1 MMHPQYR
8 SDLLRMA
15 DILKVLGDPNRLHIL
30 SLISHQELCVCEI
43 TSILN
48 ISQSNASQH
57 LARLRSVDLVKER
70 RNAQWIY
77 YSLNRDAG
85 NINEAGTSDA
95 LEWRGCQQYPECGI
109 CVDGETC
116 ILVYFNIR
124 N

>member
-1 MMHPQYR
+1 
-8 SDLLRMA
+8 MA
-15 DILKVLGDPNRLHIL
+15 DTFKVLGDPNRLHIL

-77 YSLNRDAG
+77 YLTESGGISIDYG
-85 NINEAGTSDA
+85 NSGLSP
-95 LEWRGCQQYPECGI
+95 R
-109 CVDGETC
+109 C
-116 ILVYFNIR
+116 IW
-124 N
+124 

>member
-30 SLISHQELCVCEI
+30 SLISRQELCVCEI

-77 YSLNRDAG
+77 YSLNQDAFPM
-85 NINEAGTSDA
+85 IKEI
-95 LEWRGCQQYPECGI
+95 LESLPDVSSELKKIEDLPNHQKCKI
-109 CVDGETC
+109 
-116 ILVYFNIR
+116 
-124 N
+124 